1 MQAMSNAPGVD
12 RRPAE
17 LYLQLMRGCLT
28 RSVFGER
35 YRTLRRPVRVGKR
48 SRPIWALQ
56 RVADAVLKKWNLEI
70 VEQVKF
76 NPADCEEGGRWPAEA
91 ETMVGLKRLENIE
104 YCVRTALQDGIE
116 GDFIETGV
124 WRGGAAIYMLAV
136 LRACSDESRH
146 VWLADSFEGL
156 PKPDPKNAADAG
168 DIHWM
173 ANHIL
178 AVSMDEVQH
187 NIEKYGLMSE
197 RVHFLKGWFRDTL
210 PAAPIERLALMRLDG
225 DMYGSTMDTLN
236 NLYPKLVSGGFC
248 IIDDYALNGCRQAV
262 DEFRAKHS
270 ITEEMVRVD
279 HTAVFWRKI

>member
-1 MQAMSNAPGVD
+1 MANAYGVD

-48 SRPIWALQ
+48 ARPIWALQ
-56 RVADAVLKKWNLEI
+56 RVADAVLRKWNLEI
-70 VEQVKF
+70 VEKVRF

-91 ETMVGLKRLENIE
+91 ETMVGLKRLDNIE
-104 YCVRTALQDGIE
+104 YCIRTLLQDGIA

-136 LRACSDESRH
+136 LRACEDESRQ

-156 PKPDPKNAADAG
+156 PRPDPNNAADNG

-178 AVSMDEVQH
+178 AVSMDEVRH

-210 PAAPIERLALMRLDG
+210 PAAPIEQLALMRLDG
-225 DMYGSTMDTLN
+225 DMYGSTMDALK
-236 NLYPKLVSGGFC
+236 NLYPKLASGGFC

-262 DEFRAKHS
+262 DEFRAQHA
-270 ITEEMVRVD
+270 IGEEMVRVD
-279 HTAVFWRKI
+279 HTAVFWRKR